1 MLARLVLTLCVL
13 TFGALVP
20 AINETHLLN
29 SQWAPACAPARS
41 LAIAQHCRHHALVLV
56 AGQVARSAALAS
68 APALIV
74 TGGFLVAF
82 AARDGY
88 GGSMLHTDGAELNI
102 FGLNA
107 AVIVMGA
114 ATAAL
119 ALIFLT
125 APRATAS
132 VKAA

>member
-1 MLARLVLTLCVL
+1 M
-13 TFGALVP
+13 
-20 AINETHLLN
+20 
-29 SQWAPACAPARS
+29 
-41 LAIAQHCRHHALVLV
+41 
-56 AGQVARSAALAS
+56 
-68 APALIV
+68 
-74 TGGFLVAF
+74 F

-88 GGSMLHTDGAELNI
+88 GGSMLSI

-125 APRATAS
+125 ASRVTAS